1 MAKKKQ
7 EQQEQ
12 SQDEHVMAILDKRT
26 NKTAVVSKMNEQDGS
41 LEIVPPDKKNSSS
54 FLKLDR
60 TSPLELF
67 FTNFKNQYENPT
79 SFSFFLVPLLLLEKT
94 LNAVVQIRKGED
106 PGVEGKKLVENS
118 ELNDEGR
125 IAKLARRY
133 KFDEH
138 QLPWKEL
145 AALGVDK
152 QLLFDNHCMGE
163 MLKGRITSMAF
174 PISKEVNGEKKDMGE
189 ACFLCVKGEDGKVQ
203 LKTLS
208 RLDKPQ
214 YDLPT
219 YKGVFTDE
227 EKQSLKDTGTLGAIK
242 EMKDT
247 HTGTVCNC
255 YVSFHEPSNR
265 IITMPV
271 DAIKIPDYIYGKRLD
286 DKQKQILASGGRLP
300 INDIQ
305 RKNDT
310 LLSGVAF
317 VDPRIM
323 DIAFKQS
330 GEQLKVNDTIMGAK
344 ITPEQKKMLQN
355 HEMVFVENMRYKG
368 RVFSDDVRFSNKS
381 NQLLIGRNAREYKP
395 TIDSKKNDKKK
406 EVKQQAPRHVAS
418 VKAQSKKEP
427 FSHVTGRLF
436 MFTSDIY
443 PALFYGSRV
452 YV

>member
-12 SQDEHVMAILDKRT
+12 SQDEHVMAVLDKRT
-26 NKTAVVSKMNEQDGS
+26 NKTAVISKMNEQDGS
-41 LEIVPPDKKNSSS
+41 IEVVPSDKKNSNS

-79 SFSFFLVPLLLLEKT
+79 SFSFFLIPFALLEKT
-94 LNAVVQIRKGED
+94 LNAVIQIRKGED
-106 PGVEGKKLVENS
+106 PGADGKKLVENS

-138 QLPWKEL
+138 QLPWKDL
-145 AALGVDK
+145 NALGLDK
-152 QLLFDNHCMGE
+152 ETLFNNHCMGE
-163 MLKGRITSMAF
+163 LLKGRITSTAL
-174 PISKEVNGEKKDMGE
+174 PISKEINGEKKDMGE
-189 ACFLCVKGEDGKVQ
+189 ACFMCVKGAEGKVE

-214 YDLPT
+214 YDLPV

-227 EKQSLKDTGTLGAIK
+227 EKNKLAETGTLGGIK

-247 HTGTVCNC
+247 LTGNVCKC
-255 YVSFHEPSNR
+255 YVSFHEATNR
-265 IITMPV
+265 VITMPV

-286 DKQKQILASGGRLP
+286 DKQKQLLASGGELP
-300 INDIQ
+300 VNDIQ

-310 LLSGVAF
+310 MLSGVAY
-317 VDPRIM
+317 VDPTIR

-330 GEQLKVNDTIMGAK
+330 DKQLKVNDTILGAK
-344 ITPEQKKMLQN
+344 ISPEQKKILEN
-355 HEMVFVENMRYKG
+355 HGMVFIENMRNPKTKQL
-368 RVFSDDVRFSNKS
+368 FSDDVRFSNKS
-381 NQLLIGRNAREYKP
+381 NNLLIGRNAREYKP
-395 TIDSKKNDKKK
+395 AVENQKNDKKK
-406 EVKQQAPRHVAS
+406 ETKQTARHVVSSRPQARKS
-418 VKAQSKKEP
+418 SLS
-427 FSHVTGRLF
+427 FS
-436 MFTSDIY
+436 
-443 PALFYGSRV
+443 
-452 YV
+452 

>member
-1 MAKKKQ
+1 M
-7 EQQEQ
+7 
-12 SQDEHVMAILDKRT
+12 SRGLGDVYKR
-26 NKTAVVSKMNEQDGS
+26 Q
-41 LEIVPPDKKNSSS
+41 
-54 FLKLDR
+54 
-60 TSPLELF
+60 
-67 FTNFKNQYENPT
+67 
-79 SFSFFLVPLLLLEKT
+79 
-94 LNAVVQIRKGED
+94 VQIRKGED

-145 AALGVDK
+145 SALGIDK

-214 YDLPT
+214 YDLPA

-286 DKQKQILASGGRLP
+286 DKQKQILASGGQLP

-395 TIDSKKNDKKK
+395 TIEGRKNDKKK

-418 VKAQSKKEP
+418 VKGQSKK
-427 FSHVTGRLF
+427 SLSV
-436 MFTSDIY
+436 M
-443 PALFYGSRV
+443 
-452 YV
+452 

>member
-7 EQQEQ
+7 EQEQQGQE
-12 SQDEHVMAILDKRT
+12 EPVMAVLDKRT

-41 LEIVPPDKKNSSS
+41 LEIVPPDKKNNNS

-67 FTNFKNQYENPT
+67 FTNFKNQYNNPT
-79 SFSFFLVPLLLLEKT
+79 SFSFFLIPLAVLEKT
-94 LNAVVQIRKGED
+94 LNAVIQIRKGED
-106 PGVEGKKLVENS
+106 PGPEGKKLVENS

-145 AALGVDK
+145 SALGVDK
-152 QLLFDNHCMGE
+152 QLLFENHCMGE
-163 MLKGRITSMAF
+163 MLKGRITSTAF
-174 PISKEVNGEKKDMGE
+174 PISKEVNGIKQDMGE

-203 LKTLS
+203 LKTLG

-214 YDLPT
+214 YDLPA

-227 EKQSLKDTGTLGAIK
+227 EKQKLQDTGTLGGIK

-247 HTGTVCNC
+247 YTGKVCNC
-255 YVSFHEPSNR
+255 YVAFHEPSNR

-286 DKQKQILASGGRLP
+286 DKQKQVLASGGQLS

-323 DIAFKQS
+323 DIAFKQA
-330 GEQLKVNDTIMGAK
+330 GEQLKVNDTIMGAR
-344 ITPEQKKMLQN
+344 ITPEQKKMLEN
-355 HEMVFVENMRYKG
+355 HEMVYIENMRYKG
-368 RVFSDDVRFSNKS
+368 RTFSDDVRFSNKS
-381 NQLLIGRNAREYKP
+381 NNLLIGKNAREYKP
-395 TIDSKKNDKKK
+395 NLENRKQDQKKESKQTVRHAASFTPKPKKNSFS
-406 EVKQQAPRHVAS
+406 VA
-418 VKAQSKKEP
+418 
-427 FSHVTGRLF
+427 
-436 MFTSDIY
+436 
-443 PALFYGSRV
+443 
-452 YV
+452 

>member
-26 NKTAVVSKMNEQDGS
+26 NKTAVVSKMNEQNGS
-41 LEIVPPDKKNSSS
+41 LETVPPDKKNSSS

-67 FTNFKNQYENPT
+67 FTNFKNQYNNPT
-79 SFSFFLVPLLLLEKT
+79 SLSFFLVPRVLLEKT

-145 AALGVDK
+145 GALGIDK
-152 QLLFDNHCMGE
+152 QLLFDNQCMGE
-163 MLKGRITSMAF
+163 MLKGRITSKAF
-174 PISKEVNGEKKDMGE
+174 PITKDVNGEKKDMGE

-214 YDLPT
+214 YDLPA

-286 DKQKQILASGGRLP
+286 DKQKQILASGGQLP

-355 HEMVFVENMRYKG
+355 HEMVFIENMRYKG

-395 TIDSKKNDKKK
+395 TVEGKKNDKKK
-406 EVKQQAPRHVAS
+406 EVKQQASRHVAS
-418 VKAQSKKEP
+418 VKAQSKK
-427 FSHVTGRLF
+427 SLSV
-436 MFTSDIY
+436 M
-443 PALFYGSRV
+443 
-452 YV
+452 

>member
-1 MAKKKQ
+1 MA
-7 EQQEQ
+7 
-12 SQDEHVMAILDKRT
+12 VLDKRT

-41 LEIVPPDKKNSSS
+41 LEIVPPDKKNNNS

-67 FTNFKNQYENPT
+67 FTNFKNQYNNPT
-79 SFSFFLVPLLLLEKT
+79 SFSFFLIPLAVLEKT
-94 LNAVVQIRKGED
+94 LNAVIQIRKGED
-106 PGVEGKKLVENS
+106 PGPEGKKLVENS

-145 AALGVDK
+145 SALGVDK
-152 QLLFDNHCMGE
+152 QLLFENHCMGE
-163 MLKGRITSMAF
+163 MLKGRITSTAF
-174 PISKEVNGEKKDMGE
+174 PISKEVNGVKQDMGE

-214 YDLPT
+214 YDLPA

-227 EKQSLKDTGTLGAIK
+227 EKQKLQDTGTLGGIK

-247 HTGTVCNC
+247 YTGKVCNC
-255 YVSFHEPSNR
+255 YVAFHEPSNR

-271 DAIKIPDYIYGKRLD
+271 DAKIPDYIYGKRLD
-286 DKQKQILASGGRLP
+286 DKQKQALASGGQLS

-323 DIAFKQS
+323 DIAFKQA
-330 GEQLKVNDTIMGAK
+330 GEQLKVNDTIMGAR
-344 ITPEQKKMLQN
+344 ITPEQKKMLEN
-355 HEMVFVENMRYKG
+355 HEMVYIENMRYKG
-368 RVFSDDVRFSNKS
+368 RTFSDDVRFSNKS
-381 NQLLIGRNAREYKP
+381 NNLLIGKNAREYKP
-395 TIDSKKNDKKK
+395 NLENRKQDQKKESKQTARHAASFTPKPKKNSFS
-406 EVKQQAPRHVAS
+406 VA
-418 VKAQSKKEP
+418 
-427 FSHVTGRLF
+427 
-436 MFTSDIY
+436 
-443 PALFYGSRV
+443 
-452 YV
+452 

>member
-60 TSPLELF
+60 TTPLELF
-67 FTNFKNQYENPT
+67 FTNFKNQYQNPT
-79 SFSFFLVPLLLLEKT
+79 SFSFFLVPLAVLDKT
-94 LNAVVQIRKGED
+94 LNAVIQIRKGED
-106 PGVEGKKLVENS
+106 PGPDGKKMVENC

-138 QLPWKEL
+138 QLPWKDL
-145 AALGVDK
+145 NALGLDK
-152 QLLFDNHCMGE
+152 ETLFNNHCMGE
-163 MLKGRITSMAF
+163 LLKGRITSTAL
-174 PISKEVNGEKKDMGE
+174 PISKEINGEKKDLGE
-189 ACFLCVKGEDGKVQ
+189 ACFMCVKGADGKVE
-203 LKTLS
+203 LKTLT

-214 YDLPT
+214 YDLPV
-219 YKGVFTDE
+219 YKDVFTDE
-227 EKQSLKDTGTLGAIK
+227 EKDKLAETGTLGGIK

-247 HTGTVCNC
+247 LTGNVCKC
-255 YVSFHEPSNR
+255 YVSFHESTNR

-286 DKQKQILASGGRLP
+286 DKQKQILASGGEVP

-310 LLSGVAF
+310 MLSGVAY
-317 VDPRIM
+317 VDPTIR

-330 GEQLKVNDTIMGAK
+330 DKQLKVSDTILGAK
-344 ITPEQKKMLQN
+344 ITPEQKKILEN
-355 HEMVFVENMRYKG
+355 HGMVFIENMRNPKT
-368 RVFSDDVRFSNKS
+368 RQLFSDDVRFSNKS
-381 NQLLIGRNAREYKP
+381 NNLLIGRNAREYKP
-395 TIDSKKNDKKK
+395 AIENPKNDR
-406 EVKQQAPRHVAS
+406 KQETKQTARHVVSPRPQARKNS
-418 VKAQSKKEP
+418 LS
-427 FSHVTGRLF
+427 FS
-436 MFTSDIY
+436 
-443 PALFYGSRV
+443 
-452 YV
+452 

>member
-1 MAKKKQ
+1 
-7 EQQEQ
+7 
-12 SQDEHVMAILDKRT
+12 
-26 NKTAVVSKMNEQDGS
+26 
-41 LEIVPPDKKNSSS
+41 
-54 FLKLDR
+54 
-60 TSPLELF
+60 
-67 FTNFKNQYENPT
+67 
-79 SFSFFLVPLLLLEKT
+79 
-94 LNAVVQIRKGED
+94 
-106 PGVEGKKLVENS
+106 
-118 ELNDEGR
+118 
-125 IAKLARRY
+125 
-133 KFDEH
+133 
-138 QLPWKEL
+138 
-145 AALGVDK
+145 
-152 QLLFDNHCMGE
+152 
-163 MLKGRITSMAF
+163 MAF

-214 YDLPT
+214 YDLPA

-271 DAIKIPDYIYGKRLD
+271 DAIKIPDYI
-286 DKQKQILASGGRLP
+286 

-355 HEMVFVENMRYKG
+355 HEMVFVENMHYKG

-418 VKAQSKKEP
+418 VKAQSKK
-427 FSHVTGRLF
+427 SLSV
-436 MFTSDIY
+436 M
-443 PALFYGSRV
+443 
-452 YV
+452 

>member
-7 EQQEQ
+7 EQEQQ
-12 SQDEHVMAILDKRT
+12 SQEEHVMAVLDKRT

-41 LEIVPPDKKNSSS
+41 LEIVPPDKKNNNS

-67 FTNFKNQYENPT
+67 FTNFKNQYYNPT
-79 SFSFFLVPLLLLEKT
+79 SFSFFLIPLAVLEKT
-94 LNAVVQIRKGED
+94 LNAVIQIRKGED
-106 PGVEGKKLVENS
+106 PGPEGKKLVENS

-145 AALGVDK
+145 SALGVDK
-152 QLLFDNHCMGE
+152 QLLFENHCMGE
-163 MLKGRITSMAF
+163 MLKGRITSTAF
-174 PISKEVNGEKKDMGE
+174 PISKEVNGVKQDMGE

-203 LKTLS
+203 LKTLG

-214 YDLPT
+214 YDLPA

-227 EKQSLKDTGTLGAIK
+227 EKQKLQDTGTLGGIK

-247 HTGTVCNC
+247 YTGKVCNC
-255 YVSFHEPSNR
+255 YVAFHEPSNR

-286 DKQKQILASGGRLP
+286 DKQKQVLASGGQLS

-323 DIAFKQS
+323 DIAFKQA
-330 GEQLKVNDTIMGAK
+330 GEQLKVNDTIMGAR
-344 ITPEQKKMLQN
+344 ITPEQKKMLEN
-355 HEMVFVENMRYKG
+355 HEMVYIENMRYKG
-368 RVFSDDVRFSNKS
+368 RTFSDDVRFSNKS
-381 NQLLIGRNAREYKP
+381 NNLLIGKNAREYKP
-395 TIDSKKNDKKK
+395 NLENRKQDQKKESKQTARHAVSFTPKPKKNSFS
-406 EVKQQAPRHVAS
+406 VA
-418 VKAQSKKEP
+418 
-427 FSHVTGRLF
+427 
-436 MFTSDIY
+436 
-443 PALFYGSRV
+443 
-452 YV
+452 

>member
-12 SQDEHVMAILDKRT
+12 SQDEHVMAVLDKRT
-26 NKTAVVSKMNEQDGS
+26 NKTAVISKMNEQDGS
-41 LEIVPPDKKNSSS
+41 IEVVPSDKKNSNS

-79 SFSFFLVPLLLLEKT
+79 SFSFFLIPFALLEKT
-94 LNAVVQIRKGED
+94 LNAVIQIRKGED
-106 PGVEGKKLVENS
+106 PGADGKKLVENS

-138 QLPWKEL
+138 QLPWKDL
-145 AALGVDK
+145 NALGLDK
-152 QLLFDNHCMGE
+152 ETLFNNHCMGE
-163 MLKGRITSMAF
+163 LLKGRITSTAL
-174 PISKEVNGEKKDMGE
+174 PISKEINGEKKNMGE
-189 ACFLCVKGEDGKVQ
+189 ACFMCVKGADGKVE
-203 LKTLS
+203 LKTLT

-214 YDLPT
+214 YDLPI

-227 EKQSLKDTGTLGAIK
+227 EKNKLAETGTLGGIK

-247 HTGTVCNC
+247 LTGNVCKC
-255 YVSFHEPSNR
+255 YVSFHEATNR
-265 IITMPV
+265 VITMPV

-286 DKQKQILASGGRLP
+286 DKQKQILASGGEVP

-310 LLSGVAF
+310 MLSGVAY
-317 VDPRIM
+317 VDPTIR

-330 GEQLKVNDTIMGAK
+330 DKQLKVSDTILGAK
-344 ITPEQKKMLQN
+344 ITPEQKKILEN
-355 HEMVFVENMRYKG
+355 HGMVFIENMRNPKT
-368 RVFSDDVRFSNKS
+368 RQLFSDDVRFSNKS
-381 NQLLIGRNAREYKP
+381 NNLLIGRNAREYKP
-395 TIDSKKNDKKK
+395 AVENPKNDR
-406 EVKQQAPRHVAS
+406 KQETKQTARHVVSPRPQARKNS
-418 VKAQSKKEP
+418 LS
-427 FSHVTGRLF
+427 FS
-436 MFTSDIY
+436 
-443 PALFYGSRV
+443 
-452 YV
+452 

>member
-1 MAKKKQ
+1 MA
-7 EQQEQ
+7 
-12 SQDEHVMAILDKRT
+12 VLDKRT

-41 LEIVPPDKKNSSS
+41 LEIVPPDKKNNNS

-67 FTNFKNQYENPT
+67 FTNFKNQYNNPT
-79 SFSFFLVPLLLLEKT
+79 SFSFFLIPLAVLEKT
-94 LNAVVQIRKGED
+94 LNAVIQIRKGED
-106 PGVEGKKLVENS
+106 PGPEGKKLVENS

-145 AALGVDK
+145 SALGVDK
-152 QLLFDNHCMGE
+152 QLLFENHCMGE
-163 MLKGRITSMAF
+163 MLKGRITSTAF
-174 PISKEVNGEKKDMGE
+174 PISKEVNGIKQDMGE

-203 LKTLS
+203 LKTLG

-214 YDLPT
+214 YDLPA

-227 EKQSLKDTGTLGAIK
+227 EKQKLQDTGTLGGIK

-247 HTGTVCNC
+247 YTGKVCNC
-255 YVSFHEPSNR
+255 YVAFHEPSNR

-286 DKQKQILASGGRLP
+286 DKQKQVLASGGQLP

-323 DIAFKQS
+323 DIAFKQA
-330 GEQLKVNDTIMGAK
+330 GEQLKVNDTIMGAR
-344 ITPEQKKMLQN
+344 ITPEQKKVLEN
-355 HEMVFVENMRYKG
+355 HEMVYIENMRYKG
-368 RVFSDDVRFSNKS
+368 RTFSDDVRFSNKS
-381 NQLLIGRNAREYKP
+381 NNLLIGKNAREYKP
-395 TIDSKKNDKKK
+395 NLENRKQDQKKESKQTVRHAASFTPKPKKNSFS
-406 EVKQQAPRHVAS
+406 VA
-418 VKAQSKKEP
+418 
-427 FSHVTGRLF
+427 
-436 MFTSDIY
+436 
-443 PALFYGSRV
+443 
-452 YV
+452 

>member
-41 LEIVPPDKKNSSS
+41 LEIVPPDKKNNGS

-60 TSPLELF
+60 TTPLELF

-79 SFSFFLVPLLLLEKT
+79 SFSFFLVPLVLLEKT

-106 PGVEGKKLVENS
+106 PGAEGKKLVENS

-145 AALGVDK
+145 SALGIDK

-163 MLKGRITSMAF
+163 MLKGRITSKAF
-174 PISKEVNGEKKDMGE
+174 PITKEINGEKKDMGE

-214 YDLPT
+214 YDLPA

-227 EKQSLKDTGTLGAIK
+227 EKQTLKDTGTLGAIK

-265 IITMPV
+265 IITMPA
-271 DAIKIPDYIYGKRLD
+271 DAIKIPDYIYGKRLA
-286 DKQKQILASGGRLP
+286 DKPKQILASGGRLP

-355 HEMVFVENMRYKG
+355 HEMVFIENMRYNG
-368 RVFSDDVRFSNKS
+368 RVFSDDIRFSNKS

-395 TIDSKKNDKKK
+395 AIDSKKNDKKK
-406 EVKQQAPRHVAS
+406 EVKQQAPHHVAS
-418 VKAQSKKEP
+418 VKARSKK
-427 FSHVTGRLF
+427 SLSV
-436 MFTSDIY
+436 
-443 PALFYGSRV
+443 
-452 YV
+452 